1 VPPQGFKLTPRH
13 YAYLKIS
20 EGCNNVCSFCIIPQL
35 RGKLQSRGLS
45 DVMREAERLVA
56 AGVQELLVISQ
67 DTSAYGLDIG
77 YAKSEWRGEQRE
89 ARFADLSEALGSL
102 GVWVRLHYVYPY
114 PHVDKVLPLMADGRV
129 LPYLDIPFQHA
140 SPSVL
145 KSMRRPA
152 HQEKT
157 LQRIVRWRQVCPD
170 LAIRS
175 TFIVGFPGETEQD
188 FAFLLDWLSEA
199 RLNRVGCFKYE
210 NVDGAGANALGSHV
224 AEEVKT
230 ERYARLM
237 QHQQQISTALLAERI
252 GQTIEVIVDEV
263 DGEGA
268 IARSSW
274 DAPEIDGSVYLNG
287 ELALSPGDRLKV
299 IVEHADE
306 YDLWGCPARSDAQI
320 AMQTTRV

>member
-1 VPPQGFKLTPRH
+1 
-13 YAYLKIS
+13 
-20 EGCNNVCSFCIIPQL
+20 
-35 RGKLQSRGLS
+35 
-45 DVMREAERLVA
+45 
-56 AGVQELLVISQ
+56 
-67 DTSAYGLDIG
+67 
-77 YAKSEWRGEQRE
+77 
-89 ARFADLSEALGSL
+89 L

-114 PHVDKVLPLMADGRV
+114 PPVDKVLPLMADGRV

-140 SPSVL
+140 SPNVL

>member
-1 VPPQGFKLTPRH
+1 
-13 YAYLKIS
+13 
-20 EGCNNVCSFCIIPQL
+20 
-35 RGKLQSRGLS
+35 
-45 DVMREAERLVA
+45 
-56 AGVQELLVISQ
+56 
-67 DTSAYGLDIG
+67 
-77 YAKSEWRGEQRE
+77 
-89 ARFADLSEALGSL
+89 
-102 GVWVRLHYVYPY
+102 VRLHYVYPY
-114 PHVDKVLPLMADGRV
+114 PQVDKVLPLMADGRV

-157 LQRIVRWRQVCPD
+157 LQRIQRWREICPD

-188 FAFLLDWLSEA
+188 FTFLLDWLSEA
-199 RLNRVGCFKYE
+199 QLNRVGCFKYE

-224 AEEVKT
+224 ADEVKE

-237 QHQQQISTALLAERI
+237 QHQQEISAALLAARI

-263 DGEGA
+263 DEEGA

-287 ELALSPGDRLKV
+287 ELSLSPGDRLKV
-299 IVEHADE
+299 VVEHADE
-306 YDLWGCPARSDAQI
+306 YDLWGRLVSSDARFR
-320 AMQTTRV
+320 MQTTRL

>member
-1 VPPQGFKLTPRH
+1 
-13 YAYLKIS
+13 
-20 EGCNNVCSFCIIPQL
+20 
-35 RGKLQSRGLS
+35 
-45 DVMREAERLVA
+45 
-56 AGVQELLVISQ
+56 
-67 DTSAYGLDIG
+67 
-77 YAKSEWRGEQRE
+77 
-89 ARFADLSEALGSL
+89 
-102 GVWVRLHYVYPY
+102 
-114 PHVDKVLPLMADGRV
+114 
-129 LPYLDIPFQHA
+129 
-140 SPSVL
+140 
-145 KSMRRPA
+145 
-152 HQEKT
+152 
-157 LQRIVRWRQVCPD
+157 VCPD

-274 DAPEIDGSVYLNG
+274 DAPEIDGRVYLNG

>member
-1 VPPQGFKLTPRH
+1 
-13 YAYLKIS
+13 
-20 EGCNNVCSFCIIPQL
+20 
-35 RGKLQSRGLS
+35 
-45 DVMREAERLVA
+45 
-56 AGVQELLVISQ
+56 
-67 DTSAYGLDIG
+67 
-77 YAKSEWRGEQRE
+77 
-89 ARFADLSEALGSL
+89 
-102 GVWVRLHYVYPY
+102 
-114 PHVDKVLPLMADGRV
+114 MADGRV

-152 HQEKT
+152 PQEKT
-157 LQRIVRWRQVCPD
+157 LQRIQRWREMCPD

-188 FAFLLDWLSEA
+188 FGFLLDWLSEA

-224 AEEVKT
+224 ADEVKA

-237 QHQQQISTALLAERI
+237 QHQQQISTELLAARI

-263 DGEGA
+263 DEEGA

-287 ELALSPGDRLKV
+287 ELSLSPGDRLKV
-299 IVEHADE
+299 VVEHADE
-306 YDLWGCPARSDAQI
+306 YDLWGRLLSSDAPI
-320 AMQTTRV
+320 AMQTTRL